1 LSMRSAGRIT
11 LALLLA
17 SALGGCLGRTPR
29 PSYYTLGAA
38 TPAAVEAVASLPD
51 LGLVVGPI
59 DFPRYLDRPELV
71 TRDGEHGLVLA
82 DTHRWAGS
90 FRNDFGHVLSDRLA
104 RQLGT
109 AHVVTF
115 PNDARFRV
123 DYRVGIE
130 LVSFEGALGQPV
142 TLRAR
147 WVVTTGS
154 AGGAVAVAESEIVEP
169 TASPSWDDLLA
180 AHGRA
185 VNRLATEIATRVAS
199 LAAQRRSH

>member
-1 LSMRSAGRIT
+1 MRNPAGRIT

-17 SALGGCLGRTPR
+17 SALAGCLGRTPK

-38 TPAAVEAVASLPD
+38 APVAAEPVASLPA

-71 TRDGEHGLVLA
+71 TRDGAHGLVLSNA
-82 DTHRWAGS
+82 RRWAGS
-90 FRNDFGHVLSDRLA
+90 FRNDFGRVLADQLG

-109 AHVVTF
+109 AHVATY
-115 PNDARFRV
+115 PNEARFPV
-123 DYRVGIE
+123 DYRVQLE
-130 LVSFEGALGQPV
+130 LVSFEGTLGEPV

-147 WVVTTGS
+147 WVVADGS
-154 AGGAVAVAESEIVEP
+154 GGTAAAAEESEIVEP
-169 TASPSWDDLLA
+169 TASSSWDDLLA

-185 VNRLATEIATRVAS
+185 VSRLATEIATRVAS
-199 LAAQRRSH
+199 LAAHRSAH